1 MPFDPRPLGEIL
13 LETSS
18 LTPEELG
25 TALALQLEKGSGR
38 IGEILVNMKMVSEE
52 ELFKAISR
60 QMDIPYWNEI
70 PEEELDLDLLRTVP
84 INFSKRHT
92 LVSLKRDGDMILVAL
107 SDPLNLSALDDL
119 QLLLKQPIKPILAR
133 TSSILNTINRAYDL
147 ISETAETMVK
157 GMSED
162 DLGILATELE
172 EPEDLLDAT
181 DEEAPIIRLVNS
193 VLYQS
198 VKQRASDIH
207 IEPYER
213 DLVVR
218 FRIDGVLYDMVRP
231 HKRFQSSIASRVKI
245 MAALNIAEKRLPQ
258 DGRIRI
264 KMAGKDID
272 IRVSVVPT
280 AHGERIVMR
289 LLDRA
294 QVLLPLDGIGMSGEK
309 LNKMRRLIRM
319 SHGILLETGPTG
331 SGKTT
336 TLYAALNEINTPE
349 KNIITVEDP
358 IEYQLKGI
366 GQIQVNAKIELTF
379 ARGLRS
385 ILRQDPDVI
394 MVGEIRD
401 LETAEI
407 AIQASL
413 TGHLVL
419 STLHTNDAATAMTR
433 LVDMGVEPFLVS
445 SSLIGIMAQRLVRML
460 CPHCKEPYSP
470 TDEELAELSMER
482 DLLGENTLFRPKGCP
497 KCADTG
503 YQGRSGIYELLV
515 VEEEIQHLILKG
527 VDANVIRRAALQK
540 GMTTLRMDGAKKVMQ
555 GITSVQEVA
564 RVTQETIV

>member
-1 MPFDPRPLGEIL
+1 MPFDPRQIGEIL
-13 LETSS
+13 LENTD
-18 LTPEELG
+18 LTPEQLQSAIEV
-25 TALALQLEKGSGR
+25 QLERGGR
-38 IGEILVNMKMVSEE
+38 IGEILVSMKLLSEE
-52 ELFKAISR
+52 ELYRAISR
-60 QMDIPYWNEI
+60 QLDIPYWSEI
-70 PEEELDLDLLRTVP
+70 PEGELDLDLLRAVP
-84 INFSKRHT
+84 INFCKQHA
-92 LVSLKRDGDMILVAL
+92 LISLKKDGNVIHVAI
-107 SDPLNLSALDDL
+107 SDPLNLPALDDL
-119 QLLLKQPIKPILAR
+119 QLLLKQPVRPILAKAS
-133 TSSILNTINRAYDL
+133 TILNTINRSYDL
-147 ISETAETMVK
+147 ISDTAETMVK

-162 DLGILATELE
+162 DDLGILATELE
-172 EPEDLLDAT
+172 EPQDLLDVT

-213 DLVVR
+213 DLVIR
-218 FRIDGVLYDMVRP
+218 FRIDGVLYDTVRP
-231 HKRFQSSIASRVKI
+231 PKRIQSSVISRVKI

-264 KMAGKDID
+264 KIAGKDID

-289 LLDRA
+289 LLDRS
-294 QVLLPLDGIGMSGEK
+294 QVLLPLDGIGMGGDQ
-309 LNKMRRLIRM
+309 LTRMRKLIRM
-319 SHGILLETGPTG
+319 AHGILLETGPTG

-336 TLYAALNEINTPE
+336 TLYAALNEINTPD

-366 GQIQVNAKIELTF
+366 GQIQVNPKIDLTF

-419 STLHTNDAATAMTR
+419 STLHTNDAPTAVTR
-433 LVDMGVEPFLVS
+433 LIDMGVEPFLVS
-445 SSLIGIMAQRLVRML
+445 SSLVGVLAQRLIRIL
-460 CPHCKEPYSP
+460 CPNCKEPFTP
-470 TDEELAELSMER
+470 TDEELAELGMDR
-482 DLLGENTLFRPKGCP
+482 NTLQDNTLFRPKGCP
-497 KCADTG
+497 NCAETG
-503 YQGRSGIYELLV
+503 YQGRTGIYEILL
-515 VEEEIQHLILKG
+515 VEEEVQSLILKG
-527 VDANVIRRAALQK
+527 VDANVIRKAALRR
-540 GMTTLRMDGAKKVMQ
+540 GMTTLRMDGATKVIQ
-555 GITSVQEVA
+555 GITSIQEVA
-564 RVTQETIV
+564 RVTQEIVV